1 MKYCQVEGCSS
12 PGVKCILTGGGV
24 QMYRCE
30 ILTGGGVQFYRCEI
44 LPDRWRGADLQ
55 V

>member
-1 MKYCQVEGCSS
+1 MEGCSS
-12 PGVKCILTGGGV
+12 TGVKYILTGGGV

-30 ILTGGGVQFYRCEI
+30 IFTGGGVQFYRCEI
-44 LPDRWRGADLQ
+44 YTDRWRGVDVQ